1 MYHLCIIKLNGPFV
15 SLSLVWCWWPP
26 ENTES
31 QDLVQTWRV
40 EASPHNTRVS
50 PNTANTAR
58 YCQCKVNQ

>member
-40 EASPHNTRVS
+40 EARASPK
-50 PNTANTAR
+50 TANTAP
-58 YCQCKVNQ
+58 

>member
-15 SLSLVWCWWPP
+15 SLSLVWCWRPP

-40 EASPHNTRVS
+40 EASRLAKSEKVPPTADFY
-50 PNTANTAR
+50 PNCLPN
-58 YCQCKVNQ
+58 

>member
-40 EASPHNTRVS
+40 EASPHNTRAS
-50 PNTANTAR
+50 PKTANTAP
-58 YCQCKVNQ
+58 